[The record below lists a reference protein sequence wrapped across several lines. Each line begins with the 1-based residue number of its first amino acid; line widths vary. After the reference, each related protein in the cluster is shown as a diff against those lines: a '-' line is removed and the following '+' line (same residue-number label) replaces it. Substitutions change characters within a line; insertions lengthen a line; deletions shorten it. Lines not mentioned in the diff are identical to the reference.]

1 MDSRKKLGMIL
12 ILVSSLVLSFL
23 ISLPTWAEK
32 SCGGVGTTIIECN
45 ETGSGAIGRIALD
58 VIELFSVG
66 VGILGV
72 IGITVVG
79 IQYMTAGGNEEK
91 TRKAKRRMFEIVIG
105 LVAYA
110 MLFGFIQ
117 WLGTTPDEGAVTE
130 SNGSFESTGSGST
143 KTSKGNKSSKNGKKT
158 GTKAKNKTDKNGTT
172 AAGKKVLKSAQK
184 IAEQMDKLNFKYTNH
199 PPHPN
204 TFAGAKSRKK
214 LNCSEY
220 VSFALQDAGLMSKG
234 KTFWLGK
241 GRNDS
246 KAKIHHSGNLSS
258 KKFKKTYVNASI
270 KSLVSSGKLVPGD
283 IVGHASGPHTMIFK
297 EKKKG
302 KYYFYSVN
310 GPEGNALTTSRVTK
324 KTYPGTYKI
333 FVIIHPK

>member
-1 MDSRKKLGMIL
+1 MNSRKKLGMIL

-23 ISLPTWAEK
+23 ISQPTWAEK
-32 SCGGVGTTIIECN
+32 SCGGVNTTIIECN

-58 VIELFSVG
+58 VIEIFSVG

-117 WLGTTPDEGAVTE
+117 WLGTTPDEDAATE
-130 SNGSFESTGSGST
+130 SNGSFESPEKASKKEKNKGKNQST
-143 KTSKGNKSSKNGKKT
+143 PKANKKSS
-158 GTKAKNKTDKNGTT
+158 DKGTT
-172 AAGKKVLKSAQK
+172 AAGEKILKSAQK
-184 IAEQMDKLNFKYTNH
+184 IAEQMDKLNFKYTNYS
-199 PPHPN
+199 PHPT
-204 TFAGAKSRKK
+204 TFAGAKKRKK
-214 LNCSEY
+214 LNCAEY
-220 VSFALQDAGLMSKG
+220 VSFVLQDAGLIPKG
-234 KTFWLGK
+234 KTFWLGHGK
-241 GRNDS
+241 INKYKINKDKDF
-246 KAKIHHSGNLSS
+246 KATWTNK
-258 KKFKKTYVNASI
+258 SI
-270 KSLVSSGKLVPGD
+270 KSLVSSKKLVPGD
-283 IVGHASGPHTMIFK
+283 IVGHSEGPHTMIYK
-297 EKKKG
+297 GKKNG

-310 GPEGNALTTSRVTK
+310 SPEGSALTTNRVTK
-324 KTYPGTYKI
+324 KTYPGSYKI